1 MCVLG
6 IKDELFG
13 CWYKTWECPNDV
25 KVVDRIVRVA
35 RGVNVRPN
43 PRTRHEP
50 DTGFFGL

>member
-25 KVVDRIVRVA
+25 KVVDRIVRVGLVA
-35 RGVNVRPN
+35 EFVLRCLICGLGVLGR
-43 PRTRHEP
+43 R
-50 DTGFFGL
+50 

>member
-25 KVVDRIVRVA
+25 KVVDRTVRVA
-35 RGVNVRPN
+35 EFVLRCLICGLGVLG
-43 PRTRHEP
+43 RH
-50 DTGFFGL
+50 